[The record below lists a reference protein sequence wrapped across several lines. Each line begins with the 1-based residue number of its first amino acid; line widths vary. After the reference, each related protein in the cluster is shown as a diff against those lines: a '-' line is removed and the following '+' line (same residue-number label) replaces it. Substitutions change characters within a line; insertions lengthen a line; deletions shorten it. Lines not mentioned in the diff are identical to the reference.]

1 MDKIKKWAPVL
12 DYVSDNCASLQLYEQ
27 LAVAD
32 VLEEYEQK
40 YIHNRNLCKILIP
53 HIRREKG
60 QINIEE
66 KIIDGENHLI
76 IYDYINYDKLD
87 YNITPDL
94 EKYTIAIPINDSVD
108 PYIRIL

>member
-40 YIHNRNLCKILIP
+40 YIHNEKLCKILIP

-60 QINIEE
+60 IIDVEE
-66 KIIDGENHLI
+66 KIIEEENHLI
-76 IYDYINYDKLD
+76 IYNYIDYDKS
-87 YNITPDL
+87 YHKITPDL